1 MKLLA
6 IALLAAVSL
15 DPSQVAPDIAQRLA
29 RFQKVEMPFTYAG
42 MSARERRVI
51 DEMIA
56 ACRDLENIYWRQN
69 NPEDVALYNSLAGAT
84 DPKLRD
90 ARRDLWINGSRF
102 VLHTHTE
109 PYMVNEPF
117 PPGRNLLPKGL

>member
-6 IALLAAVSL
+6 IALLAAVTI

-42 MSARERRVI
+42 MSARERCVV

-56 ACRDLENIYWRQN
+56 ACRDLENIFWRQN
-69 NPEDVALYNSLAGAT
+69 DPENAAVYNTLAGST
-84 DPKLRD
+84 YRKRRD
-90 ARRDLWINGSRF
+90 ARHYLWINGSRYD
-102 VLHTHTE
+102 LLNH
-109 PYMVNEPF
+109 NEPF
-117 PPGRNLLPKGL
+117 IGSE